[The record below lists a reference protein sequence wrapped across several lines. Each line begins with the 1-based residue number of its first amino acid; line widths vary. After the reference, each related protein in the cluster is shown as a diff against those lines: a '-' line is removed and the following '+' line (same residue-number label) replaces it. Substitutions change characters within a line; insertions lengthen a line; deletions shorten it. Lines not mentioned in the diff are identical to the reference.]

1 MSKVI
6 EKAKTGNEKDKKKDP
21 VKEAP
26 KKPNEKLATSNDN
39 TKRDDKYPDHEN
51 SYDKSSRN
59 GSKPV
64 TPNKSERSFDMLDRS
79 VDSKASRNRSTI
91 KDMKKKTKKGLPPE
105 EKKKVKKEPK
115 KEKIILPLDQQSKRL
130 K

>member
-1 MSKVI
+1 MSKVN
-6 EKAKTGNEKDKKKDP
+6 EKAKPGNEKDKKKEP

-39 TKRDDKYPDHEN
+39 TKRDDKSPDHDN
-51 SYDKSSRN
+51 SFDKSSRN
-59 GSKPV
+59 GSKPM

-79 VDSKASRNRSTI
+79 VDSKASRNRSII
-91 KDMKKKTKKGLPPE
+91 KDMKKKNKKGLPPE

-115 KEKIILPLDQQSKRL
+115 KEKKVLPLDQQSKL
-130 K
+130 LQ